1 MAVPALAQLPE
12 PVSALAGQT
21 FRYSGPASGAIAGK
35 ATEVPVEN
43 MEFTRAWR
51 LETISLPE
59 NPEASVEWSMQFK
72 ATADAALQKD
82 DTVLA
87 TFWIRCVE
95 APGGECANRLV
106 VERNSNPYTK
116 SYSTVQLS
124 GSEWRQVKVAFRAA
138 ENLSAR
144 QWTAGFWMGQQVQT
158 VEIAAVEVL
167 IYGQGV
173 PFEDLGV
180 DPFYEGAAED
190 APWRQ
195 QALERIER
203 IRKAPLRVIVEDA
216 GGQPVPGATVRVRMK
231 SHEFNWGTAVAAQQL
246 LGVSDDSDRYR
257 DFVLSNFNMVV
268 LENDLKW
275 PQWEQNRQRALDA
288 LTWLE
293 EHGITR
299 VRGHNLIWPGW
310 QWLPKDL
317 QALQSDPAALRERI
331 RSHIEDVVTSTRGRL
346 VDWDVLNEP
355 YSNRDLQKI
364 LGDEA
369 MAEWFQEARKHD
381 ERPRLY
387 INDYNILSAGGTD
400 LAHRNHFAHTIR
412 FLLDQ
417 GAPVEAIGMQGHFG
431 SPTPPELMLRILD
444 RFASFQLP
452 LAVTEYDF
460 DTKDEELQARFFR
473 DLLITLYSHPSVE
486 SFLMW
491 GFWEGRHWLPNG
503 AMIRRDWSEKSS
515 FGVWREMVYDRWW
528 TRAELATDEAG
539 VCALRGFKGAYEI
552 EAEWEGRKTNAE
564 LRLTGEGV
572 ELILQLP
579 PPEEEEPQPEP

>member
-1 MAVPALAQLPE
+1 MAQLPE
-12 PVSALAGQT
+12 PVSALASQM
-21 FRYSGPASGAIAGK
+21 FRYSGPTSGVTAGK
-35 ATEVPVEN
+35 AAETAVEN

-51 LETISLPE
+51 LETVSLPE

-72 ATADAALQKD
+72 ATAAMAVRKD

-87 TFWIRCVE
+87 RFWMRCVE
-95 APGGECANRLV
+95 APGGECANRFV

-124 GSEWRQVKVAFRAA
+124 GSEWRQVKVAFRMA
-138 ENLSAR
+138 EDLGPQ

-158 VEIAAVEVL
+158 VEIAAIEVL
-167 IYGQGV
+167 VYGQGV
-173 PFEDLGV
+173 RFEDLGI
-180 DPFYEGAAED
+180 DPMYEGASGEA
-190 APWRQ
+190 AWRTE
-195 QALERIER
+195 AFDRIER
-203 IRKAPLRVIVEDA
+203 IRKAPVRLTVEDA
-216 GGQPVPGATVRVRMK
+216 NGQPVAGATVRLTMK

-257 DFVLSNFNMVV
+257 DFILANFNMVV

-288 LTWLE
+288 LSWLE
-293 EHGITR
+293 EHGIAR

-317 QALQSDPAALRERI
+317 PTLQSDPAGLRERI
-331 RSHIEDVVTSTRGRL
+331 RAHIEDTVSGTRGRL

-369 MAEWFQEARKHD
+369 MAEWFREARKHD
-381 ERPRLY
+381 DRPRLY

-400 LAHRNHFAHTIR
+400 LAHRNHYAKTIR

-431 SPTPPELMLRILD
+431 GPTPPELMLRILD
-444 RFASFQLP
+444 RFAEFQLP
-452 LAVTEYDF
+452 IAITEYDF
-460 DTKDEELQARFFR
+460 NTKDEEMQARFFR
-473 DLLITLYSHPSVE
+473 DLLITVFSHPSVE

-491 GFWEGRHWLPNG
+491 GFWEGRHWLPDG
-503 AMIRRDWSEKSS
+503 AMIRRDWTEKAS
-515 FGVWREMVYDRWW
+515 FQVWRDLVYRQWW
-528 TRAELATDEAG
+528 TRAELTTDEAG
-539 VCALRGFKGAYEI
+539 ACSATGFKGMYEV
-552 EAEWEGRKTNAE
+552 EAEFEGRKARSE
-564 LRLTGEGV
+564 VRVTGEGS
-572 ELILQLP
+572 ELRLQLP
-579 PPEEEEPQPEP
+579 PPPEDEPEQDPAR